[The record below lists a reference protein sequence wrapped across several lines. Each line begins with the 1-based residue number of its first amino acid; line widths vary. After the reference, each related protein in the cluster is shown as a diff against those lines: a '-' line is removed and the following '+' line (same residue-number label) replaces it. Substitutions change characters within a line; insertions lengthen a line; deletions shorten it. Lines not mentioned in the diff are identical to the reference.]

1 MNDSGTTGNQI
12 KKKIQ
17 IKNYM
22 AQIAL
27 VILIV
32 VSAALSKTFLLPNNI
47 VNIMKQIAP
56 TGLMA
61 FGMTCVILTGGIDL
75 SVGSVMA
82 VAGVIVAKT
91 ITTAGMVPSILL
103 ALLFALVTGMIVGL
117 MITKLNVPPF
127 IATLAGMN
135 IWRGIALV
143 TTGAAAIPIAN
154 PTFNSLGTAKVP
166 AVICYV
172 ISAALV
178 VLIILRY
185 VKGRKKQ
192 SPVMLGLSL
201 VILGLVILLVTAVDG
216 LNVQIV
222 IFLCSFCIVF
232 FVLEKTVFGR
242 QVYAVGG
249 NLDAARLSGIKADKV
264 LCIVYMISAVCAA
277 LCGVLTAA
285 RLGSGVPQ
293 SGQAG
298 EMDAI
303 AATVIGGVSMT
314 GGVGRITGTIVGI
327 FLIGVLNNLLTLL
340 GVSSDMQLIFKGAIV
355 AGAVILDTYVKK

>member
-1 MNDSGTTGNQI
+1 MNGNKSGKMI
-12 KKKIQ
+12 KKKFQ

-32 VSAALSKTFLLPNNI
+32 ISAILSKTFLLPNNI
-47 VNIMKQIAP
+47 INIMKQISP

-82 VAGVIVAKT
+82 VAGIIVAQT
-91 ITTAGMVPSILL
+91 IGSIGLVPSILL
-103 ALLFALVTGMIVGL
+103 AFLFALVTGLIFGL

-135 IWRGIALV
+135 IWRGVALV
-143 TTGAAAIPIAN
+143 KTGAAAIPIVDPA
-154 PTFNSLGTAKVP
+154 FNSLGTAKVP
-166 AVICYV
+166 ALICYV
-172 ISAALV
+172 VIAMLA
-178 VLIILRY
+178 VLIILSYLR
-185 VKGRKKQ
+185 GQKKQ
-192 SPVMLGLSL
+192 SPIILVLSL
-201 VILGLVILLVTAVDG
+201 VIIAIVIWLVASVKG
-216 LNVQIV
+216 LNIQII
-222 IFLCSFCIVF
+222 IFLCAFCVVF

-249 NLDAARLSGIKADKV
+249 NLDAARLSGIKVNKV
-264 LCIVYMISAVCAA
+264 LSIVYMISAFCAA

-293 SGQAG
+293 AGQAG

-314 GGVGRITGTIVGI
+314 GGVGRVTGTIVGI